1 MSEAPIQIAPQ
12 PGPQTAFLSSSASI
26 ALYGGAA
33 GGGKSFGLL
42 LEPLRHWSRP
52 DFGTVIFRRSSVQ
65 VRNEGGLWDESMKLY
80 GPLKAHPVESL
91 LEWTFP
97 KGSNLKFSHLEH
109 DKTVF
114 DWQGSQIPLMG
125 FDELTHFTEKQFW
138 YMLSRNRSSTGI
150 PGYIRATCNPD
161 YDSWVR
167 ELVDWWIDEHGFPIP
182 ERSGKLRWFIRRD
195 ETLIWADTRDELV
208 ERYGADELPKSFTF
222 IPSKLTDNKILMQ
235 KDPAYLANLKA
246 LSRVERMRL
255 LEGNW
260 NVRATAGTFFQQQ
273 WFEII
278 DAVPAGYTKVCR
290 YWDRA
295 ATKPNETN
303 KDPDWTRGLK
313 LYKYPNNTFV
323 VADLRSAQDTPLK
336 IEQLVKNT
344 ASFDGYT
351 TTVFIEQDPG
361 SSGVADANNYTRL
374 LSGFDVRVTRPTVA
388 KDVRAKAVSAQSE
401 AGNIKVLR
409 APWNKEFFKELENFP
424 EGKHDDIVDVL
435 SGAFNEM
442 CGNPSL
448 FDVL

>member
-1 MSEAPIQIAPQ
+1 MNEKVLIGPQ
-12 PGPQTAFLSSSASI
+12 PGPQTAFLSSKASI

-42 LEPLRHWSRP
+42 LEPLRHWNRP

-80 GPLKAHPVESL
+80 GPLQAHPVESL

-114 DWQGSQIPLMG
+114 DWQGSQIPLMS

-161 YDSWVR
+161 FDSWVR
-167 ELVDWWIDEHGFPIP
+167 QLVDWWIGDDGFPIS
-182 ERSGKLRWFIRRD
+182 ERAGKLRWFIRQD
-195 ETLIWADTRDELV
+195 EQLIWANTREELIEKYGKDT
-208 ERYGADELPKSFTF
+208 LPKSFTF
-222 IPSKLTDNKILMQ
+222 IPSKLQDNKILMQ

-260 NVRATAGTFFQQQ
+260 NVRASAGAFFQQG
-273 WFEII
+273 WFEVVEAI
-278 DAVPAGYTKVCR
+278 PAGYTQVCR

-295 ATKPNETN
+295 ATKPNESN
-303 KDPDWTRGLK
+303 RDPDWTRGLK
-313 LYKYPNNTFV
+313 MYKYPNNTFIV
-323 VADLRSAQDTPLK
+323 GDLRSAQDTPLN

-344 ASFDGYT
+344 ASFDGYQ

-361 SSGVADANNYTRL
+361 SSGVADAGTYTRL
-374 LSGFDVRVTRPTVA
+374 LSGFDVRVTRPTKA
-388 KDVRAKAVSAQSE
+388 KDVRAKGVSAQSE
-401 AGNIKVLR
+401 AGNIKILK
-409 APWNKEFFKELENFP
+409 APWNKDFFTELENFP
-424 EGKHDDIVDVL
+424 EGSHDDIVDVF
-435 SGAFNEM
+435 SGAFNEL